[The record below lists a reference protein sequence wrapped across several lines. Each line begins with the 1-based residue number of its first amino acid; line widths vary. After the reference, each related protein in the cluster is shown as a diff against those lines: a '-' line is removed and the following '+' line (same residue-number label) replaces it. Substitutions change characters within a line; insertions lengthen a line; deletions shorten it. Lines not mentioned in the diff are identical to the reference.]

1 MRSKRLAQ
9 TTKKLAYEGWSNPLG
24 GCTQL
29 HGIRA
34 AAVTQEVAFSS
45 SAGILQSFG
54 LQKQQARCGSSPFFF
69 FFS

>member
-9 TTKKLAYEGWSNPLG
+9 TTKKLAHEGWSNPLG

-34 AAVTQEVAFSS
+34 AGVTQEVAFSS
-45 SAGILQSFG
+45 SAGIL
-54 LQKQQARCGSSPFFF
+54 
-69 FFS
+69 